1 MTNELWLR
9 DDLVHVL
16 NIVFSFTY
24 SCMAV
29 SEKAEAYCFWN
40 LGWLVGDAGHTRST
54 EKRYAIA

>member
-29 SEKAEAYCFWN
+29 SEKAEAYYFWN
-40 LGWLVGDAGHTRST
+40 LGGQL
-54 EKRYAIA
+54 EMLAILGLQKKGMR